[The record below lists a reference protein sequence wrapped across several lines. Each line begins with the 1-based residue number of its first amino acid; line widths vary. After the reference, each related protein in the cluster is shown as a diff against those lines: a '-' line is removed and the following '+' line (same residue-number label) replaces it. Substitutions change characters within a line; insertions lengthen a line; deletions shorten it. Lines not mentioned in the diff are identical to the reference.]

1 MGYERMETLHNV
13 VQLSPYSFSHLIFSS
28 SQFMGQNTICVAAD
42 IAIQASLHPP
52 PTALRDLTP
61 AAYP

>member
-1 MGYERMETLHNV
+1 VEWSLRSIVRNDKAMGYERMETLHNV

-42 IAIQASLHPP
+42 
-52 PTALRDLTP
+52 
-61 AAYP
+61 